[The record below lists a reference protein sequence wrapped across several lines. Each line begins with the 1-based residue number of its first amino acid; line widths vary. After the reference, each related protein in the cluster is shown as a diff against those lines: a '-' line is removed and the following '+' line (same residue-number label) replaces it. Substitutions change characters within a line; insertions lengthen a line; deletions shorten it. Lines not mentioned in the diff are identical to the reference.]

1 VLLQIPVGFNDAC
14 LRRRDRKSFHE
25 DADNLGIGCAA
36 VRSLSTIASKPEG
49 DK

>member
-1 VLLQIPVGFNDAC
+1 VLLQIPVGFNDAR

-36 VRSLSTIASKPEG
+36 VRSLSAIASKPEG